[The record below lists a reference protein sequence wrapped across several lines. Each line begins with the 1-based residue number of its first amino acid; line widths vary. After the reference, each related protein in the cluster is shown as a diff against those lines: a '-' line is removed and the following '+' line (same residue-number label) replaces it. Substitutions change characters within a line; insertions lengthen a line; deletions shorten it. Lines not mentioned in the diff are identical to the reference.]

1 MAVLGPGMTIIDRLP
16 FGPPR
21 VSLRAMPGRA
31 QNLPPFMSKQ
41 VADARRFYLGATAGS
56 GGAPAVVGGGWER
69 SARDY
74 RISRS
79 DFRYYGLEFVVAGRG
94 ELHLQGR
101 VHPLGRGVIFAYGP
115 GIRHEITTDATDR
128 LSKYFVDFA
137 GPGAAAA
144 LKAAGVPPGACHT
157 VAAVGEVQ
165 AAFEHLIAAGR
176 RGTAT
181 AARITALQGQ
191 ILLLLVSDVRLP
203 GGKRAS
209 RSLQTFLRC
218 REHLER
224 NFAAIRTGEQ
234 AAAACGVTPAYFCR
248 LFRRFARQSAYRF
261 LMRLKM
267 NQAAALLER
276 NALNVGETAE
286 VLGMDPFH
294 FSRAFK
300 RVHGRP
306 PLAFLAGA
314 SHRARGKQV
323 RG

>member
-1 MAVLGPGMTIIDRLP
+1 MAVLGHGMTIIDLLL
-16 FGPPR
+16 FGPLAFSLYAMSGR
-21 VSLRAMPGRA
+21 V
-31 QNLPPFMSKQ
+31 QKLPPFMSKQ
-41 VADARRFYLGATAGS
+41 VADARRFYLEATTVT
-56 GGAPAVVGGGWER
+56 GGMPAVVCGGWER

-79 DFRYYGLEFVVAGRG
+79 DFRYFGLEFVVAGRG
-94 ELHLQGR
+94 ELHMRGR
-101 VHPLGRGVIFAYGP
+101 VHPLSRGIIFAYGP
-115 GIRHEITTDATDR
+115 GIQHEITTDSKDR
-128 LSKYFVDFA
+128 LSKYFIDFV
-137 GPGAAAA
+137 GSGAEAA
-144 LKAAGVPPGACHT
+144 LRAAGVPPGACRA
-157 VAAVGEVQ
+157 VAAVEEVQ

-203 GGKRAS
+203 AGKRAI

-218 REHLER
+218 RELLEQ
-224 NFAAIRTGEQ
+224 NFAAIRTVEE
-234 AAAACGVTPAYFCR
+234 AAAASGMTPAYFCR

-267 NQAAALLER
+267 NQAATLLER
-276 NALNVGETAE
+276 HALNVGETAE
-286 VLGMDPFH
+286 ALGMDPFH

-306 PLAFLAGA
+306 PVSFLAGA
-314 SHRARGKQV
+314 SHSEREK
-323 RG
+323 